1 MTAVRSLMIAPLAAL
16 ALTSAAAAAP
26 AVKPSPKLVVTIVI
40 DQFGADLFNEYR
52 SRFTGG
58 MKALAEQ
65 GVVYPNGYQSHAAT
79 ETCPGHST
87 IMTGVR
93 PNKSGIPSNT
103 WLDRATG
110 KDVYCLAAPQNT
122 LADGGP
128 GENGKVGPDALRAT
142 TLGDW
147 LKASAAESRVFA
159 VSGKD
164 RGAIN
169 LAGHHGDGVF
179 WFHEG
184 FGFTTYVEP
193 GQDATARLTAVA
205 PLNARL
211 KARFAKRPQGW
222 TYQHPACK
230 GLESDWTIGGEPFHS
245 ALPPA
250 KFELD
255 YSPILD
261 EVTLE
266 AAGVLLD
273 EQKLGRGP
281 ATDVLNVSLSGTD
294 RIGHRFGTQGPEMCE
309 QLLRLDTALGG
320 FLAKLKALPGGA
332 VVVLT
337 ADHGGSDFPE
347 RLRARGFSEARRG
360 DPEMLVR
367 ANRALRS
374 YFGLDFDPVVQ
385 RGFGLGANGGLYL
398 LGKDKMSLAEPQR
411 SAVGRLATV
420 LLNLEPT
427 VENAELIEDAAAAPP
442 PPRGTNPQEYTLAQR
457 QTLSAVP
464 GRSADILL
472 AWKPGITPS
481 VGRPGGTIGGHGT
494 PWDYDRKVPV
504 LFWWPGSTGQE
515 RTLAIET
522 VDIAPTLA
530 HVIGLSPPADLD
542 GRCLDLGGFGVAAC
556 PP

>member
-1 MTAVRSLMIAPLAAL
+1 MTAPLAAL
-16 ALTSAAAAAP
+16 SLALASSASAASAERP
-26 AVKPSPKLVVTIVI
+26 APKLVVTIVI

-58 MKALAEQ
+58 LKTLADQ
-65 GVVYPNGYQSHAAT
+65 GVVYANGYQSHAAT

-87 IMTGVR
+87 VMTGVR
-93 PNKSGIPSNT
+93 PNRSGIPSNI

-110 KDVYCLAAPQNT
+110 KDVYCLAAPANS

-128 GENGKVGPDALRAT
+128 GENGRVGPDALRAQ

-147 LKASAAESRVFA
+147 LKASSPGSRVFA

-164 RGAIN
+164 RGAIT
-169 LAGHHGDGVF
+169 LAGHRGDGVF

-193 GQDATARLTAVA
+193 GQDAAARLDAVA

-222 TYQHPACK
+222 TYQHPACRA
-230 GLESDWTIGGEPFHS
+230 LESDWTIGGEPFHS
-245 ALPPA
+245 ALPPKA
-250 KFELD
+250 FELD

-266 AAGVLLD
+266 AATTLLD
-273 EQKLGRGP
+273 DQKLGRGA
-281 ATDVLNVSLSGTD
+281 ATDVLTVSLSGTD
-294 RIGHRFGTQGPEMCE
+294 RIGHRYGTQGPEMCE
-309 QLLRLDTALGG
+309 QLLRVDAALAG
-320 FLAKLKALPGGA
+320 FLSKLKALPGGA

-347 RLRARGFSEARRG
+347 RLQARGFSEAQRG

-367 ANRALRS
+367 VNRALRG

-398 LGKDKMSLAEPQR
+398 MGKDRMSLAEPQR
-411 SAVGRLATV
+411 GAIGRVATI

-427 VENAELIEDAAAAPP
+427 IENAELSEDAAAAPP
-442 PPRGTNPQEYTLAQR
+442 PARGSNPQEYTLAQR

-472 AWKPGITPS
+472 AWKPGITP
-481 VGRPGGTIGGHGT
+481 GLGKPGVVIAGHGS

-504 LFWWPGSTGQE
+504 LFWWPGSTAQE

-530 HVIGLSPPADLD
+530 HVIGLQPPADLD
-542 GRCLDLGGFGVAAC
+542 GRCLDLGGFAVAAC
-556 PP
+556 PQ